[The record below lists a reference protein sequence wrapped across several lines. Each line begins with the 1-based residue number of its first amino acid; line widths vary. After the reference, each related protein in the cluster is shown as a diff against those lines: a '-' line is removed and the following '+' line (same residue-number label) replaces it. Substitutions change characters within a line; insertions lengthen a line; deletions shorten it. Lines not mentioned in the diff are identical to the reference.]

1 LEILRSYL
9 ESWPRFLPFLFV
21 LIVTI
26 VVARA
31 ANYLLRKRQG
41 EHFSRALP
49 RQLIVLGIV
58 LLGTLVAVLV
68 MPIGDTSRKGI
79 FSLLSIGLT
88 AIVAISSTTLVSNAM
103 AGIMLRAVKSFHDG
117 DFISVNDQFGRVTGR
132 GLFHTEIQTEFRD
145 LTTIPN
151 SLLVSHPVVVVRS
164 SGTIISAT
172 VSLGYD
178 NARSQIESLLLQAA
192 ESAGLSK
199 GFVQVER
206 LGDFSVVYRVAGFLD
221 EPKTLLTARSK
232 LRMSMLDTLQ
242 DAGVEIVSPTFM
254 NQRQLQRGER
264 FLARSRPSP
273 AVHGVTAEE
282 VAFDKADRAEDL
294 AELKHLVES
303 SEKQLEELRS
313 GLKEAQEPQ
322 RARLERELEAR
333 EAEHEALQRKLA
345 EEVRQEERRQQDES
359 SDGTS

>member
-1 LEILRSYL
+1 MEILRSYL

-26 VVARA
+26 VVARVT
-31 ANYLLRKRQG
+31 NFLLRKRQG

-49 RQLIVLGIV
+49 RQLILLAIV

-117 DFISVNDQFGRVTGR
+117 DFIRVNDQFGRVTGR

-178 NARSQIESLLLQAA
+178 NARSRIESLLLQAA
-192 ESAGLSK
+192 ETAGLSK
-199 GFVQVER
+199 GFVQVEK

-232 LRMSMLDTLQ
+232 LRMSMLDILQ

-254 NQRQLQRGER
+254 NQRQLQKGER
-264 FLARSRPSP
+264 FLARSRPAP
-273 AVHGVTAEE
+273 KAHEVTAEE

-294 AELKHLVES
+294 ADLKRLVES
-303 SEKQLEELRS
+303 TEKQLEELRS
-313 GLKEAQEPQ
+313 SLKEAPQPQ
-322 RARLERELEAR
+322 RAQLERELGAR
-333 EAEHEALQRKLA
+333 QKEYETLQREL
-345 EEVRQEERRQQDES
+345 EEAMKQAKQGEEDES
-359 SDGTS
+359 PEETS